1 MKINKK
7 QKYIVRSVE
16 AGVFY
21 GYITE
26 KEGCEVT
33 MKNARCLWYWSG
45 AASLNQVAA
54 EGVKHTCSCKFTMP
68 VEEVVITNA
77 CEIIG
82 CSEQAIKCIDGV
94 EVWKV

>member
-1 MKINKK
+1 MKINKE

-26 KEGCEVT
+26 KDGCEVT
-33 MKNARCLWYWSG
+33 MKHARCLWYWCG
-45 AASLNQVAA
+45 AASLNQLA
-54 EGVKHTCSCKFTMP
+54 EEGAKYPRECKFTMP
-68 VEEVVITNA
+68 VEEVLITNA
-77 CEIIG
+77 CEILA
-82 CSEQAIKCIDGV
+82 CSEQAINCMDGV

>member
-1 MKINKK
+1 MKIDKE

-26 KEGCEVT
+26 KDGCEVT

-45 AASLNQVAA
+45 AASLNQLA
-54 EGVKHTCSCKFTMP
+54 EEGAKYTKDCKFSMP
-68 VEEVVITNA
+68 TEEIVIINT
-77 CEIIG
+77 CEILK

-94 EVWKV
+94 RVWKI